1 MSKSTFEQLLH
12 LGNLLGLNFNQL
24 KSIQNKKPIT
34 IVMGFLVRRARDSN
48 PWRCDPQQFSRLP
61 HSTTLPA
68 LHCGA
73 NIIGFWVFQILLL
86 IILKKIKGALKE
98 ILIIFVT

>member
-1 MSKSTFEQLLH
+1 
-12 LGNLLGLNFNQL
+12 
-24 KSIQNKKPIT
+24 
-34 IVMGFLVRRARDSN
+34 MGFLMRRARDSN

-68 LHCGA
+68 LHRGA

-86 IILKKIKGALKE
+86 NILKKIKAALKW
-98 ILIIFVT
+98 ILIIFVTSLFK

>member
-1 MSKSTFEQLLH
+1 L
-12 LGNLLGLNFNQL
+12 NLLE
-24 KSIQNKKPIT
+24 KVHENKKPIT
-34 IVMGFLVRRARDSN
+34 NVMGFLVRRARDSN

-86 IILKKIKGALKE
+86 IILKKIKAALKW